1 MVSLSKGITAKEAR
15 AKVVE
20 TLENGNAF
28 KTFKDWISY
37 QHGDFNVLDDLDEFT
52 KATYKTE
59 LLSPCDGYISSSEAS
74 GIGIAA
80 MMLGAGRSSKE
91 DAIATAKADP
101 KIAEQIEGK
110 TIVKEISV
118 PGKIVNI
125 VVR

>member
-1 MVSLSKGITAKEAR
+1 MGHDNTIAYEPWPVYDEAKTVDDSVEVAVQINGKLR
-15 AKVVE
+15 A
-20 TLENGNAF
+20 T
-28 KTFKDWISY
+28 I
-37 QHGDFNVLDDLDEFT
+37 
-52 KATYKTE
+52 
-59 LLSPCDGYISSSEAS
+59 LLPVDC
-74 GIGIAA
+74 
-80 MMLGAGRSSKE
+80 SKE

>member
-1 MVSLSKGITAKEAR
+1 MGHDNTIAYEPWPVYDESKTVDDSVEVAVQINGKLR
-15 AKVVE
+15 A
-20 TLENGNAF
+20 T
-28 KTFKDWISY
+28 I
-37 QHGDFNVLDDLDEFT
+37 
-52 KATYKTE
+52 
-59 LLSPCDGYISSSEAS
+59 LLPVDC
-74 GIGIAA
+74 
-80 MMLGAGRSSKE
+80 SKE